1 MDLNKLINRRI
12 QPQKINPTEIYGDLD
27 ITTTAGPLRPAQ
39 VRVLD
44 RWFSSYKDVRD
55 VVLKLHTG
63 QGKTLIGLLI
73 LESKRRE
80 NGTPSLYLCPNQF
93 LVEQTCQQ
101 AKKFG
106 INICQ
111 IGVDKELPV
120 SFTNAERILITTI
133 DKLINGMTK
142 FGLDN
147 NSITIGSIV
156 LDDSHA
162 CIERIKQAF
171 TLKIDRRN
179 ELFKQFLE
187 LFKGDLQEQGYGT
200 YEDIANFK
208 QDSMLMVPYWAW
220 KHHIEAV
227 AQLLSSQSDD
237 IGVKFIWPLI
247 KDELEYCYCFIS
259 GKEIEISPY
268 QCNIDRFRSFTR
280 ASHRV
285 FMSATTYDDSFL
297 VKDLGL
303 DSNVINNPL
312 LDDLERW
319 SGEKMILM
327 PSCISPL
334 LDATRILEIFAEYR
348 PKDYGQ
354 VTLVP
359 SNIRAKEWKNKGAN
373 FVEKDDIQKSI
384 QYFIEGKFG
393 SNLVVAN
400 RYDGIDLPDSSCRVL
415 ILDTLPN
422 SKSLFD
428 TYESICREGSESVQI
443 KIAQKIE
450 QGLGRGVRGARD
462 FCAIIINGAP
472 LVNFMRNKFTSKFFS
487 SQTRNQIA
495 IAEQL
500 IDLSQS
506 EIQEERKRPKDVLF
520 ELLDKILSRRDDWRS
535 FYKLS
540 MDEMP
545 NEPNTNKILSKL
557 EFERRAETF
566 FKNRQIDRACRVIQ
580 ENIID
585 KLVDNESEKGW
596 YLQTIARYKFY
607 DSITSS
613 NETQVS
619 AHRLNGSLLKP
630 RNVEIR
636 YSTIS
641 FQNQNRVENIKR
653 FIKSQGDFS
662 NYQDKA
668 DSIISYLSFGAN
680 SSQFEKAVSEL
691 GDLLGFVTDM
701 PDRKYKTGPD
711 VIWCLTDNT
720 YLVFECKNE
729 VLQSRTEIVKYEV
742 GQFATNCTWF
752 ERSYNNVTYVPYM
765 IIPTSKVS
773 SKNPFSQN
781 NVMIIEGNTL
791 PKLKNRI
798 KAFVQEFSKLD
809 LDTLNTSSVQSMLKM
824 HQLLDS
830 DLKSLGVSPQI
841 I

>member
-1 MDLNKLINRRI
+1 MDLGKLINRRV
-12 QPQKINPTEIYGDLD
+12 QHQKINPIEIYGDLD

-39 VRVLD
+39 VRVLE
-44 RWFSSYKDVRD
+44 RWFSNHKDDKD

-80 NGTPSLYLCPNQF
+80 NNTPSLYLCPNQF

-111 IGVDKELPV
+111 IGADREIPV

-147 NSITIGSIV
+147 NSTNVGSII

-162 CIERIKQAF
+162 CIDRIKQAF
-171 TLKIDRRN
+171 TLKIENKN
-179 ELFKQFLE
+179 ELFLHFLE

-200 YEDIANFK
+200 FEDIVNYK
-208 QDSMLMVPYWAW
+208 HDSMLMVPYWAW
-220 KHHIEAV
+220 KQHIEVV
-227 AQLLSSQSDD
+227 AKLLASQSDD
-237 IGVKFIWPLI
+237 NSVKFIWPLI

-268 QCNIDRFRSFTR
+268 QCNIDRFRSFTK

-303 DSNVINNPL
+303 NSQVINNPL
-312 LDDLERW
+312 LDHLEKW

-334 LDATRILEIFAEYR
+334 LDTTRVLEIFAKST

-359 SNIRAKEWKNKGAN
+359 SNIRAKEWRNKGSN
-373 FVEKDDIQKSI
+373 FVEKDEIQRSI
-384 QYFIEGKFG
+384 QYFTEGKFG
-393 SNLVVAN
+393 TNLVIAN

-428 TYESICREGSESVQI
+428 TYEGICREGSESVQI

-450 QGLGRGVRGARD
+450 QGLGRGVRGEKD

-487 SQTRNQIA
+487 SQTRNQIS

-520 ELLDKILSRRDDWRS
+520 ELLDKILSRREDWRS
-535 FYKLS
+535 FYRQS
-540 MDEMP
+540 MDDMLS
-545 NEPNTNKILSKL
+545 EPNSNKILGKL
-557 EFERRAETF
+557 EFERSAETF
-566 FKNRQIDRACRVIQ
+566 FKNKQIDRACKVIQ
-580 ENIID
+580 ESIID
-585 KLVDNESEKGW
+585 KLVDSESEKGW

-607 DSITSS
+607 DSITTS
-613 NETQVS
+613 NEIQVS

-630 RNVEIR
+630 RNVEIK

-653 FIKSQGDFS
+653 YIKSQGDFS

-680 SSQFEKAVSEL
+680 SNQFERAVSEL
-691 GDLLGFVTDM
+691 GDLLGYVTDM

-720 YLVFECKNE
+720 YLFFECKNE
-729 VLQSRTEIVKYEV
+729 VLQSRSEIAKYEV
-742 GQFATNCTWF
+742 GQFAINCTWF
-752 ERSYNNVTYVPYM
+752 ERNYNNVEYVPYM
-765 IIPTSKVS
+765 IIPTHKVS
-773 SKNPFSQN
+773 SKNPFTKT
-781 NVMIIEGNTL
+781 NVKIIEGNSL
-791 PKLKNRI
+791 PRLKNRI

-809 LDTLNTSSVQSMLKM
+809 LETLNTSSIQSMLM
-824 HQLLDS
+824 THQLLDS
-830 DLKSLGVSPQI
+830 DLKNLGVSPQQI
-841 I
+841 